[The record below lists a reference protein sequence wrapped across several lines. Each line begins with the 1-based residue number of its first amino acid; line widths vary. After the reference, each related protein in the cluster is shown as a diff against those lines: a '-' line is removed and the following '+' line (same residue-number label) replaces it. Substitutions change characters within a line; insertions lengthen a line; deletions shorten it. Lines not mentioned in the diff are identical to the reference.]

1 MKFTKQIYCLLLF
14 VLFSGMANANVMV
27 YPMSLT
33 MNDVNLSK
41 NQFKVYSKSDK
52 VQYLSIYVK
61 KVLNPAT
68 AQEKEVPVSIL
79 SGSGIIASPQKIILP
94 PGGEHTV
101 RLRSLSSPSK
111 ELLYRVYVEP
121 VAASTV
127 EDQVVAQDGGSVGI
141 SLTWGVLVYSKPQT
155 PVVKLGV
162 DIRNGKIENKG
173 NIHAWIKDVSMC
185 SGVTPDTCKKIMIE
199 KSVFPELS
207 LDIPKEVKKIKS
219 VVVNYKTQDSDMK
232 SQRWDF

>member
-1 MKFTKQIYCLLLF
+1 MKISKQICCLLFL
-14 VLFSGMANANVMV
+14 VLFSGMASANVMV

-52 VQYLSIYVK
+52 VQYLNIYVK
-61 KVLNPAT
+61 EVLNPAT

-101 RLRSLSSPSK
+101 RLRSLSSPNK

-121 VAASTV
+121 VAANTD
-127 EDQVVAQDGGSVGI
+127 EDHVVTEGGGSVGI
-141 SLTWGVLVYSKPQT
+141 SLTWGVLVYSKPKISE
-155 PVVKLGV
+155 VKLGV
-162 DIRNGKIENKG
+162 DLKKGTIENTG
-173 NIHAWIKDVSMC
+173 NVHTWIKDVSMC
-185 SGVTPDTCKKIMIE
+185 SGLTPDTCKKTKIE
-199 KSVFPELS
+199 NSVFPGLS
-207 LDIPKEVKKIKS
+207 INMPKEFARVKS
-219 VVVNYKTQDSDMK
+219 VVVNYLTQDSDLK